1 MVLQCK
7 HVIVLD
13 LVVLSKFLG
22 KGKIYAFVSRATTSS
37 SQSIGSKVAQF
48 KEYKDQ
54 YGRFSVQIPRD
65 WNMGFQDIK
74 ETYDSTSF
82 NSNNIDKMSISI
94 SAFNGHKLSD
104 DEFEK
109 ITRENNPDTIT
120 QTAGA
125 MLVQDTECA
134 KYVIDG
140 QKTCTMIYTEPSADG
155 QYTEKILYVTF
166 DTEKQDFIVSF
177 TGPTDKFDNS
187 LPIFEAMLNSIKA
200 P

>member
-1 MVLQCK
+1 MN
-7 HVIVLD
+7 
-13 LVVLSKFLG
+13 
-22 KGKIYAFVSRATTSS
+22 FVSLAKDTRFIDYQNAQIILIGAREGRDVIKSEIGIELNE
-37 SQSIGSKVAQF
+37 SQESA
-48 KEYKDQ
+48 D
-54 YGRFSVQIPRD
+54 
-65 WNMGFQDIK
+65 
-74 ETYDSTSF
+74 
-82 NSNNIDKMSISI
+82 NIDKMSISI
-94 SAFNGHKLSD
+94 SAFNGKGKLSD

-125 MLVQDTECA
+125 MLVQDTECT